1 MTDKYGGK
9 GNDEYRLTAGS
20 KNTIKDTDNIGSVY
34 KGSQQLT
41 GARKDDYK
49 GNNVWI
55 KNGVKY
61 NRNEGSH
68 ILLINGGLATIKD
81 FKNGA
86 LGITLEK
93 PEDEPEPPEKAD
105 NDMTEPIVLDLD
117 GNGFGTTNVSN
128 GVYFDHEN
136 DGFAEASAW
145 VGRNDGIL
153 VVDSNNNDEIG
164 FLRLLG
170 KNLTNMTIIKFIW
183 LKNSKSAKCVMP
195 SKTI

>member
-49 GNNVWI
+49 GNNIWI

-61 NRNEGSH
+61 NWNEGSH

-105 NDMTEPIVLDLD
+105 NDMTEPIVFDLD

-164 FLRLLG
+164 FKVIG
-170 KNLTNMTIIKFIW
+170 K
-183 LKNSKSAKCVMP
+183 KSDKYDNYQVYLAQK
-195 SKTI
+195 